1 MKTNKGFTLV
11 EIIVA
16 LAIFAIIIGGSASLI
31 LSGSDVFKKQA
42 DMSHGSVMARYTINW
57 FEDNIAYSPNIQIVD
72 NSLTVPAGMTA
83 IRIQNSGDKEGQL
96 MMYMNGTWE
105 EVLTPGFYEGS
116 KIDIKPAQNSES
128 LEITVE
134 IRNRNDNLIAK
145 STKLISLLNYKGIS
159 DNRTNP
165 NNPYPMLL
173 LSQVPGTPDPEDPDP
188 GDPDPGDP
196 DPGDPDPPVN
206 TTTDYYLGEKPN
218 YQGTALG
225 TIPEYHTENNNNGT
239 QLING
244 SVFYYP
250 GGLAPN
256 TNLHLEPG
264 YYVIRDWTNIGN
276 TWTET
281 DMYEKLL
288 GVPKMENGSQETI
301 NKNIT
306 YYPDAPFIVAVP
318 LWENGKTPYGQ
329 KINIDMDP
337 ENLPDPSV
345 NSKPGDIKWDGNYF
359 YVFFPSAGRSSRD
372 YNESQWW
379 IKLDINILN

>member
-1 MKTNKGFTLV
+1 MKAKKGFTLV

-145 STKLISLLNYKGIS
+145 STKLISLLNYKSIS
-159 DNRTNP
+159 DNRSNP
-165 NNPYPMLL
+165 NSPYPMLL
-173 LSQVPGTPDPEDPDP
+173 LSQVPGTPDP

-206 TTTDYYLGEKPN
+206 TPTDFFIGQDPN
-218 YQGTALG
+218 YQGVSSG
-225 TIPEYHTENNNNGT
+225 TIPGYFQDNYVPQSGGIHLPTDK
-239 QLING
+239 
-244 SVFYYP
+244 VYYYP
-250 GGLAPN
+250 GGSAPN
-256 TNLHLEPG
+256 TGLPLDPG
-264 YYVIRDWTNIGN
+264 YYVIRDWTYINDF
-276 TWTET
+276 WTET
-281 DMYEKLL
+281 MMYEKLL
-288 GVPKMENGSQETI
+288 GIQKLKNGEPEFTTTLL
-301 NKNIT
+301 T
-306 YYPDAPFIVAVP
+306 YWPDAPFYVTYPVWQNI
-318 LWENGKTPYGQ
+318 PYGQ
-329 KINIDMDP
+329 KININMDP
-337 ENLPDPSV
+337 TNLPSPSV
-345 NSKPGDIKWDGNYF
+345 NSKPGDIKYENNRF
-359 YVFFPSAGRSSRD
+359 SVFFPRPGRWTYDFLDDSL
-372 YNESQWW
+372 W
-379 IKLDINILN
+379 IKINVNVLN

>member
-134 IRNRNDNLIAK
+134 IRNRNDKLIAS
-145 STKLISLLNYKGIS
+145 STKLISLLNYEGIS
-159 DNRTNP
+159 DNRNNP

-173 LSQVPGTPDPEDPDP
+173 LSQVPGAPDPEDPDP
-188 GDPDPGDP
+188 
-196 DPGDPDPPVN
+196 PVN
-206 TTTDYYLGEKPN
+206 TPTDYYLGQTSN
-218 YQGTALG
+218 YQGIALG
-225 TIPEYHTENNNNGT
+225 TIIGYHTENNNYGT
-239 QLING
+239 QLPDR

-250 GGLAPN
+250 GGYAPN
-256 TNLHLEPG
+256 TGLALEPG
-264 YYVIRDWTNIGN
+264 YYVIREWTHIGN
-276 TWTET
+276 IWTET
-281 DMYEKLL
+281 DIYEKLL
-288 GVPKMENGSQETI
+288 GVQKVSNTGEPVYKTLQLQENGILLVSVTYPHW
-301 NKNIT
+301 NK
-306 YYPDAPFIVAVP
+306 
-318 LWENGKTPYGQ
+318 GPYGQ
-329 KINIDMDP
+329 RINIEKEP
-337 ENLPDPSV
+337 IIINGNFPQPDF
-345 NSKPGDIKWDGNYF
+345 NTKPGDVKRVDNNF
-359 YVFFPSAGRSSRD
+359 FVFFPRTDRSQED
-372 YNESQWW
+372 YKDSGNWFR
-379 IKLDINILN
+379 ININILHII